1 MSDFDFI
8 MDEDLDEI
16 EVLTGM
22 SRETAIADFR
32 LFCKYAE
39 IPISVE
45 SWDYYLIETRDQA

>member
-8 MDEDLDEI
+8 MDEDLEEI
-16 EVLTGM
+16 QALTGLNP
-22 SRETAIADFR
+22 ETAIADFR